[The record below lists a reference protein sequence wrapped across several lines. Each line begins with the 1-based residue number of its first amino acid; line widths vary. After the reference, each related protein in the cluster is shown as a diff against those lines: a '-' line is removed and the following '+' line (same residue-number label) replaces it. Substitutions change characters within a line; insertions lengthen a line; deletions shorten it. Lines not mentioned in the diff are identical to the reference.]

1 MNSVSPDGPSSR
13 SFSGVSAGEPA
24 EKLGDIKDFPMF
36 QQCPSVCTVCH
47 FFNDSEV
54 REQSYSYLNLT
65 ETKKISEVCQKL
77 TRLPY
82 LQSDWAEKESS
93 VMSKS
98 LSSATDLKPSLNRDR
113 TDINHSDINHSD
125 INHSDINHT
134 DINPGIDADD
144 NLDINPEKV
153 PINDIADRH
162 SRDQKQIAA
171 QVLTEK
177 GLREQIYALSAQV
190 ADIKYLHRKEI
201 YQLNTLH
208 QAERLDLLKQYE
220 ARFQAYQRRYQ
231 PAIAVPAAAPK
242 AIPEPAM
249 QPTTYQVPRD
259 RTSVSQLRQT
269 FSATP
274 FLLSMMGLGV
284 ALAFSVLLAYPSEA
298 TLGSFVSVMMAVV
311 PVLFLIGIFSLVIT
325 AVLELNR

>member
-13 SFSGVSAGEPA
+13 SFNGVSAGEPA

-98 LSSATDLKPSLNRDR
+98 LSSATDLKPSLNSDR
-113 TDINHSDINHSD
+113 IIRSA

-162 SRDQKQIAA
+162 SRAQKQIAA
-171 QVLTEK
+171 AQALTEK
-177 GLREQIYALSAQV
+177 GLREQIHALNAQIVDIRYQNHKLNAQIAKLSA
-190 ADIKYLHRKEI
+190 
-201 YQLNTLH
+201 LH